1 MLDHVSI
8 TVSDIDG
15 CEPFYDAIMQALA
28 YPKVRRSEVRL
39 GYGERCNANRPEGS
53 YLSVKLGDRPEPAHS
68 RHWCFKAHSRSAVD
82 QFWLAGI
89 EHGGQDD
96 GQPGLRPEYHP
107 DYYAAFLVDPSGNR
121 IEAVCHLRET

>member
-8 TVSDIDG
+8 TVFDIDA
-15 CEPFYDAIMQALA
+15 CEHFYDAIMQALG
-28 YPKVRRSEVRL
+28 YPKVRRSEERL
-39 GYGERCNANRPEGS
+39 GYGERCNADRPDGS
-53 YLSVKLGDRPEPAHS
+53 YLSVKLGDRPEPAYS
-68 RHWCFKAHSRSAVD
+68 RHWCFKAHSRSTVD

-96 GQPGLRPEYHP
+96 GEPGLRPEYHP

-121 IEAVCHLRET
+121 IEAVCHLRAT